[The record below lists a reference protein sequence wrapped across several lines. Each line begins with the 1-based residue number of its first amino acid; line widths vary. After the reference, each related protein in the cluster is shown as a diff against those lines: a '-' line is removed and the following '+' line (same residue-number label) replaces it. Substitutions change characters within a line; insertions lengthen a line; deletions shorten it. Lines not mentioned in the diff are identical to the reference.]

1 MNRSL
6 PLRLLLALALGAALG
21 GCARLGGVL
30 PENVEQVG
38 ERAYVFRAGHHRS
51 LFVITDAGVVV
62 TDPISPSV
70 AAEYRAAIR
79 RITRRP
85 VSHVVY
91 SHYHWDRVSGA
102 ALFREAGA
110 KVVAQAQCAER
121 FRVNPNPAV
130 ALPDVTFE
138 DRLHVGPA
146 GQGLDLYY
154 FGPSHGDC
162 LTVFIARPANLMQVV
177 EFVNPPR
184 AAFPA
189 DPTVPN
195 IRPHNLRQFF
205 QSVEA
210 LAAAENVQQVVAST
224 VTVSRDA
231 AGTVRLSPATAP
243 ASIIGDQAAFW
254 NAIYATVEY
263 ARSINAVGVD
273 SFVRLHRVDLTP
285 FQRFDGYDESD
296 LKIIMRRFVGYHD
309 MGR

>member
-1 MNRSL
+1 
-6 PLRLLLALALGAALG
+6 
-21 GCARLGGVL
+21 
-30 PENVEQVG
+30 
-38 ERAYVFRAGHHRS
+38 
-51 LFVITDAGVVV
+51 
-62 TDPISPSV
+62 
-70 AAEYRAAIR
+70 
-79 RITRRP
+79 
-85 VSHVVY
+85 
-91 SHYHWDRVSGA
+91 
-102 ALFREAGA
+102 
-110 KVVAQAQCAER
+110 
-121 FRVNPNPAV
+121 
-130 ALPDVTFE
+130 
-138 DRLHVGPA
+138 
-146 GQGLDLYY
+146 
-154 FGPSHGDC
+154 
-162 LTVFIARPANLMQVV
+162 MQVV